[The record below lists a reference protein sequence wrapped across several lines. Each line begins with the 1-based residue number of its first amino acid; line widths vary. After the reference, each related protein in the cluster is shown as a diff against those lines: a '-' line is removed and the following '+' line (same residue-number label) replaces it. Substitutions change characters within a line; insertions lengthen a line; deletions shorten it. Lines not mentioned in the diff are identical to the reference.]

1 MIPLTPFIQAK
12 VVLMDMK
19 KNKKCSC
26 SVSFLKVPSISNSLL
41 LSIHSIR
48 WLASELETS
57 VAHCILTKRK
67 EARSTSTSTFFWII
81 A

>member
-1 MIPLTPFIQAK
+1 MIPVMPFVQAIA
-12 VVLMDMK
+12 VLMHMNM
-19 KNKKCSC
+19 NKKCSC

-57 VAHCILTKRK
+57 VAECILTKRK
-67 EARSTSTSTFFWII
+67 LEVFLPLHFFWII